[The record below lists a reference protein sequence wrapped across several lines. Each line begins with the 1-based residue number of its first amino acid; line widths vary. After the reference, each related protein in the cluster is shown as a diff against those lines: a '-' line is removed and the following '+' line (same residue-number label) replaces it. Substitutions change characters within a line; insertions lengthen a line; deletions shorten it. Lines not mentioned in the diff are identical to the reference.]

1 MRKIE
6 QERAQ
11 RDREEQARKLRE
23 EQEAKRLEEEMMMQ
37 TQRIEKQ
44 QTFGRETKDPRVQVP
59 PEANKRTFNENDILG
74 DFDRDEK
81 GNIILLQDQNGNYID
96 KLGRRVNERGYLVNP
111 HGDIIEN

>member
-23 EQEAKRLEEEMMMQ
+23 EQEAKRLEEEMIMQ
-37 TQRIEKQ
+37 TQRMNEKQ
-44 QTFGRETKDPRVQVP
+44 QTFGGETKDPRVQVP

-81 GNIILLQDQNGNYID
+81 GNIILLQD
-96 KLGRRVNERGYLVNP
+96 
-111 HGDIIEN
+111 